1 VCEITLRE
9 YHNYVY
15 TCSSQKDLGKVN
27 NLKNLIIGI
36 AVLAVHLKEKI
47 PYKLAKKIGL
57 IEEFGIK
64 YTY

>member
-36 AVLAVHLKEKI
+36 AVLAVHLKEKS
-47 PYKLAKKIGL
+47 L
-57 IEEFGIK
+57 IN
-64 YTY
+64 